1 MAVEIRELVIKAV
14 IVEDTTVTEP
24 TATVNAADREALIQE
39 CVDQVLK
46 ILKRG
51 QNR

>member
-14 IVEDTTVTEP
+14 IVEEKANTEP
-24 TATVNAADREALIQE
+24 AERVLEADREALIQE

-46 ILKRG
+46 ILKRS